1 MRGSV
6 KTMRR
11 ICPACG
17 NAFFFDE
24 KLSPNRKFCC
34 ITCMR
39 RFQSSE
45 SQCGA
50 KVLSKES
57 RQLAGKSKATIKITK
72 AIDIFPELR
81 PKVGSKW
88 KAEKYLYSDGRT
100 GYVIQTKKRINIRSN
115 ECEEV
120 AM

>member
-1 MRGSV
+1 MRS
-6 KTMRR
+6 
-11 ICPACG
+11 
-17 NAFFFDE
+17 
-24 KLSPNRKFCC
+24 
-34 ITCMR
+34 
-39 RFQSSE
+39 FQSRA

-72 AIDIFPELR
+72 AIDIFPELC